1 MYSSIAHLIF
11 VSLWSN
17 YAWAADSNASQISG
31 GRETSLRG
39 KNEILKLKSVG
50 FQPSSLDMGAMK
62 KPLLDNATMQ
72 GAMKKPLLDNAT
84 MQNISTVYSN
94 SSLVMMNTLTSA
106 ASWCYCEYKCW
117 GYWGQDHRSVHVPGH
132 ERYCTSALFK
142 KHQPYTLCV
151 LGFSSIWDC
160 HWQ

>member
-50 FQPSSLDMGAMK
+50 FPLPQPMSMA
-62 KPLLDNATMQ
+62 PLLDNATMQ

-151 LGFSSIWDC
+151 LGFSSVWDC